1 MAFLRAVWRFVMGV
15 KDVLVLCFLLLF
27 FIGLYGALSFTGG
40 ERPVKSHSGAL
51 VLDLD
56 GVVVEQP
63 DEVDPAELLF
73 SSEAPTRQ
81 YRLRDIVQALEAA
94 ANDNDVKAIVLD
106 LDGFM
111 GGGQVALSRIGEALD
126 RVRAVKKPVIAYA
139 TIYEGDSYQLAAH
152 ASEIWVNPL
161 GGVLLAGPGGS
172 SLYYK
177 GLIDKLGINTHI
189 YRVGTYKSAV
199 EPFMRSDQSPEARDA
214 RQALADIL
222 WQNWQ
227 DEVKK
232 ARPQVALASYTQNPV
247 AVAEA
252 ANGDMSTA
260 AQAAKLVDKVGNR
273 TAFES
278 RIAEISGEAK
288 DSGGPD
294 FASIPFDDYV
304 RKTEHKADGAIGVLT
319 VAGEI
324 VDGDGGSGMAG
335 GDRIADQLRQA
346 LDEKDLKALVVRV
359 DSPGGSVTASEQIRE
374 AILTAKT
381 KGLPVVTSMG
391 NVAASGGYWISTASD
406 RILAEPS
413 TITGS
418 IGVFGI
424 IPSFEGML
432 DKIGVNADGVKT
444 TPLSG
449 EPDLAGG
456 LSDDF
461 NRIMQLGVED
471 TYRRFLNYVGK
482 ARNMPPEKV
491 DEIAQ
496 GRVWAGGT
504 ARQLGLVDQFGG
516 IEDAI
521 AEAAKLAKLDPA
533 KAKPYYIEPKPDPF
547 TQFLTELMTPKSARV
562 RGKDILARHAAR
574 QQAQLK
580 QIMADMQ
587 MLASSGS
594 VQAYCLECRA
604 HVPTSANISRT
615 DGDTGIATWLTA
627 ILERK

>member
-1 MAFLRAVWRFVMGV
+1 MAFLKAVWRFVMGV
-15 KDVLVLCFLLLF
+15 KDILVLCFLLLF
-27 FIGLYGALSFTGG
+27 FIGLYGILSFTGG

-63 DEVDPAELLF
+63 DEVDPAALLF
-73 SSEAPTRQ
+73 SSEAPARQ
-81 YRLRDIVQALEAA
+81 YRLRDIVQAVEAA
-94 ANDNDVKAIVLD
+94 AKDNDVKAVVLD

-126 RVRAVKKPVIAYA
+126 KVRAAKKPVIAYA
-139 TIYEGDSYQLAAH
+139 TIYDGDGYQLAAH
-152 ASEIWVNPL
+152 ASEIWLNSL
-161 GGVLLAGPGGS
+161 GGVMLAGPGGS
-172 SLYYK
+172 GLYYK
-177 GLIDKLGINTHI
+177 GLIDKLGITAHI

-199 EPFMRSDQSPEARDA
+199 EPFMRSDQSPEAREA

-232 ARPQVALASYTQNPV
+232 ARPQAALASYAQNPV

-252 ANGDMSTA
+252 AKGDMSTA

-273 TAFES
+273 IAFEQHVME
-278 RIAEISGEAK
+278 IAGEAK
-288 DSGGPD
+288 DDGGPD
-294 FASIPFDDYV
+294 FASIPLDDYV
-304 RKTEHKADGAIGVLT
+304 NKTKHKADGTIGVLT

-324 VDGDGGSGMAG
+324 VDGDGGPGLAA
-335 GDRIADQLRQA
+335 GDRIADQLKQA

-359 DSPGGSVTASEQIRE
+359 DSPGGSVTASEQIRD
-374 AILTAKT
+374 AILAAKA

-406 RILAEPS
+406 RIIAEPS

-432 DKIGVNADGVKT
+432 AKIGVNADGVKT

-471 TYRRFLNYVGK
+471 TYRRFLGYVGK

-491 DEIAQ
+491 DGIAQ

-533 KAKPYYIEPKPDPF
+533 KAAPYYIEPKPDPF
-547 TQFLTELMTPKSARV
+547 TQFLAELLTPKSARASG
-562 RGKDILARHAAR
+562 RDILARQAAQ

-587 MLASSGS
+587 MLASNGS

-604 HVPTSANISRT
+604 HMPASAAART
-615 DGDTGIATWLTA
+615 PGQDMGIAPWLLTL
-627 ILERK
+627 LERR